1 MAEEG
6 EEGVMVTT
14 VVAGVICITA
24 GLVAEAMGRDRAEAA
39 TPTPTSTPVVAT
51 LARTPRALASTLPWS
66 SCARRKLPTG
76 PGPNTSAL
84 TPGNLGWYNSQIFN

>member
-1 MAEEG
+1 MAEGE

-14 VVAGVICITA
+14 GVAGVICITA
-24 GLVAEAMGRDRAEAA
+24 VLVVAYMGRDRAEAA
-39 TPTPTSTPVVAT
+39 TPTTTPTPVVAT

-76 PGPNTSAL
+76 PGPNRSAL
-84 TPGNLGWYNSQIFN
+84 TPGNLGWYDSQILN